1 MDKGVGMRKLIVV
14 VAIAAFGVAALGYAQ
29 EKPNYVEQG
38 LLTADE
44 AKDGFV
50 PLFNGKNLDGWW
62 IRGTNKEAY
71 KVTEG
76 KLLVT
81 GDEGGD
87 WIFTNEE
94 YDNFILRYDYR
105 CVDGEGNS
113 GVGIRSPKVGNPA
126 FDGFEIQVLRP
137 GWETPYQ
144 RSCSLYSIQPAKV
157 EADKPFGEW
166 NSVEVMADGPRIR
179 TVLNGQEVYD
189 VKVTDFT
196 KDTVKEEWQK
206 PADNRPAK
214 GYIGLQNHSDAV
226 EFRNLRVKTLPAK
239 K

>member
-1 MDKGVGMRKLIVV
+1 MKKTVV
-14 VAIAAFGVAALGYAQ
+14 VFALMLGFMAMVQAQ
-29 EKPNYVEQG
+29 EKPDYVAQG
-38 LLTADE
+38 ILTADE

-71 KVTEG
+71 QAIDG
-76 KLLVT
+76 KILVT
-81 GDEGGD
+81 GKEGGD
-87 WIFTNEE
+87 WMFTNEE
-94 YDNFILRYDYR
+94 YDNFVLRYEYR
-105 CVDGEGNS
+105 CVSGEGNS
-113 GVGIRSPKVGNPA
+113 GVGIRAPKVGNPA

-137 GWETPYQ
+137 GWPTPYQ
-144 RSCSLYSIQPAKV
+144 RACSLYAVQPVKV

-166 NSVEVMADGPRIR
+166 NTVEVMADGPRIK
-179 TVLNGQEVYD
+179 TILNGQEVYD

-214 GYIGLQNHSDAV
+214 GYIGLQSHSDSV
-226 EFRNLRVKTLPAK
+226 EFRNLRIKTLPAK